1 MNILLVEDEDAVA
14 DVLMDAMKKWDQKV
28 VWVTSKKEAGAK
40 VKESRFDLVLLDI
53 MLPDGFGYEII
64 PEVKQAWPNAN
75 IITMTGYNT
84 PDMERT
90 IRGYGITYYMLKPVA
105 LNELKNIIDHIENK
119 QLKEAA
125 HNG

>member
-1 MNILLVEDEDAVA
+1 MNILLVEDEDVVA
-14 DVLMDAMKKWDQKV
+14 DVLMETMIKWDQKV
-28 VWVTSKKEAGAK
+28 VWVTSKKEAVAK
-40 VKESRFDLVLLDI
+40 VKESRFDMVLLDI

-64 PEVKQAWPNAN
+64 PEIKQAWPNVN

-90 IRGYGITYYMLKPVA
+90 IRGYGITYYMSKPVA
-105 LNELKNIIDHIENK
+105 FDELKNIIEHIGNK

-125 HNG
+125 YNG